1 MINSTQSPTNLTQN
15 IYQYLWNEVIRT
27 PGFRMLDGVSKYGYT
42 DQSHLIREFKRYHTM
57 DIRKA
62 AAYARS
68 SGITM
73 SEIYNLFPAVSDTIN
88 GTYS

>member
-1 MINSTQSPTNLTQN
+1 MR
-15 IYQYLWNEVIRT
+15 YQYLWGEVVKN
-27 PGFRMLDGVSKYGYT
+27 PGFCVSDAVYQYGYT